1 LRTEVLTPAT
11 TSPTAA
17 IAAVPSSP
25 AKAESALAIGASPSE
40 QLPAILPIPGLP
52 TGGKD
57 LLRSTSRS
65 PSRALETLLN
75 PNPVPAVC
83 PSAPQ
88 GVEVVTSAVVVEEVE
103 PMDVDASTVEVKAEE
118 AAVPLT
124 ESSEA
129 MEVDEQLAEAETTPP
144 PAATGDDADDD
155 ADMSS
160 VSRSS
165 LTQDEMLDL
174 VKAHVV
180 SHARAAAGAL
190 LSDGEIGQIIGF
202 NACLADP
209 VSSRLPRQAKVKET
223 VAVAGPSYNP
233 STKPLKVIEGLSA
246 ERQASLRAAVAQR
259 VELALATE
267 AARLT
272 ALRSEYRTLNAEWT
286 ASCARLDRVTEKRKA
301 AKRPAVNQ
309 HARTPSVYTPGGA
322 SSTPSQGTGLG
333 GFDDFRPGR
342 TSRSTRGNYPEQG
355 YFQDVVRSEAEFQ
368 SILASLGDADYLD
381 PNLRAART
389 AAVVPDM
396 VRDPMAR
403 ERDAYDDANGLVL
416 DPDAFYEITTSTD
429 VWTDEEREIFAKK
442 FASHPKQF
450 GASLLAVAPARMP
463 PPR

>member
-1 LRTEVLTPAT
+1 MISPP
-11 TSPTAA
+11 TSKVAEAVVATAA
-17 IAAVPSSP
+17 IEP
-25 AKAESALAIGASPSE
+25 
-40 QLPAILPIPGLP
+40 
-52 TGGKD
+52 
-57 LLRSTSRS
+57 
-65 PSRALETLLN
+65 
-75 PNPVPAVC
+75 
-83 PSAPQ
+83 
-88 GVEVVTSAVVVEEVE
+88 E
-103 PMDVDASTVEVKAEE
+103 PMDVDMTVVEVKAEH
-118 AAVPLT
+118 AAVPFMA
-124 ESSEA
+124 SSEA
-129 MEVDEQLAEAETTPP
+129 MEIDEHAAETVPTPT
-144 PAATGDDADDD
+144 AAAPGDDADDDAD

-180 SHARAAAGAL
+180 SHARAAAGVL

-209 VSSRLPRQAKVKET
+209 VSSRLPRSAKVKEAAAAT
-223 VAVAGPSYNP
+223 SSA
-233 STKPLKVIEGLSA
+233 KPLKVVEGLSL
-246 ERQASLRAAVAQR
+246 ERQAGLRAAVAQR
-259 VELALATE
+259 VELALASETE
-267 AARLT
+267 HLT
-272 ALRSEYRTLNAEWT
+272 ELRSEYRTLNAEWT

-301 AKRPAVNQ
+301 AKRPAANP

-322 SSTPSQGTGLG
+322 SATPLQGTGLG

-396 VRDPMAR
+396 VRDPMIR

-450 GASLLAVAPARMP
+450 GASSGSRLALHLALTCFHAPRRQDCWRPPAQDSRPMRALLLPQQEGDQLPGDCCGAWRRPPAQGPARRQGVP
-463 PPR
+463 PDGEP